1 MNKYE
6 KELLK
11 LLELHENIEKGDL
24 INNLNLAIRQGGIK
38 RAGKNQWVSK
48 ATGAPIGTVDAW
60 FSRSDCRALNKIP
73 LYAVCRIA
81 IALHISIWKLY
92 EATDINQKKQKKP
105 DRRSRLYR
113 YIQRNEAE
121 KRWRECQSPED
132 GAWEVQSKEVQRDFL
147 DQLYWESIE
156 KQGKERQ
163 NG

>member
-24 INNLNLAIRQGGIK
+24 VNNLNSAIRQGGIK
-38 RAGKNQWVSK
+38 RAGKNRWVSK
-48 ATGAPIGTVDAW
+48 ATGAPIGTVDTW

-73 LYAVCRIA
+73 LYAVCQIA

-92 EATDINQKKQKKP
+92 ETTGTKQEKQKRP

-113 YIQRNEAE
+113 YIQRNEAGKQWIE
-121 KRWRECQSPED
+121 RHSRED